1 MSSTTR
7 AAAAKPFPNYTEL
20 PNVIPPVV
28 WQVLRVATLLATIAL
43 VWVIFTLP
51 NFGYMLFWGLAVP
64 LLPAVFAFVPGLWR
78 QVCPMGFLNQMPRT
92 FGFSLDLTLP
102 IEWKNI
108 VYLVSV
114 ILFFGLVSLRPVL
127 FNVSASAF
135 AGLIIVALVLAFF
148 GGLVFKGRSG
158 WCGTFCPLAPVQRAY
173 GHAPVVMV
181 KNGYCPTCV
190 GCQKNCYDFNPT
202 ATIHSDLSDNDLW
215 YAGHKKFF
223 VGALPG
229 FILGFYLSHN
239 PLVFGAVRYYLDM
252 GMYVAL
258 SLGAFMALTGVIRIS
273 AYKVCAV
280 FAMGALG
287 IYYWFASPLI
297 LQTVSVLGGIYI
309 PTWGHAV
316 FVAEI
321 GVLAAAVLFNGMR
334 LERAFAKLNSGGS
347 AQPRVGVRTAAI
359 KAAGA
364 GAASDLVIEKKSGRS
379 FAADPSRS
387 LLEGIESA
395 GIKIDFGC
403 RMGMCGADPVVI
415 SEGLDK
421 CSTASNEELAT
432 LRRLG
437 LEGRAR
443 MACVCHALK
452 GGVTVDLGQD
462 PHELPEPPQTE
473 PQVDLGELTGIKRV
487 VIIGNGAAGMA
498 AADEIRRS
506 SPTVQIDVVAK
517 EDHPFYNRMAIGR
530 LLYGRSAL
538 DGIYLVPPDW
548 ADKKKVTLWLN
559 TMATG
564 IDLKKKEV
572 LLGIGETLTYD
583 KLIMAQGS
591 RALIPPAP
599 GTDLP
604 GCFVL
609 REASDAFAIRRWRQE
624 RNCKTA
630 VVVGGGVLGIE
641 AADALRHLN
650 LQVTILQR
658 DDRIMNRDLDSRG
671 SEIVTKFLEGMGIH
685 VRTKA
690 QVAKVAG
697 DGRVQGVDLQDG
709 ESIPAQVY
717 LAAAGIAANVELARE
732 AGLKIER
739 GILVDRAMRT
749 SDADVLAIGDVA
761 ELPGERG
768 GLWSVSNAQ
777 AAVAASTIFG
787 QVASY
792 VAPSTLVTLK
802 LEGIDVKGFGLTEPK
817 SDAQEMIT
825 DADEP
830 ENIHRKIIVENGRVV
845 GAVFVGPPGI
855 GKHIGAVITKNAD
868 LTPILDEL
876 RKGNWDALA
885 KVT

>member
-1 MSSTTR
+1 MSSAPR
-7 AAAAKPFPNYTEL
+7 AAVQKPFPNYTEL
-20 PNVIPPVV
+20 PNIVPPVV
-28 WQVLRVATLLATIAL
+28 WVALRWLTLAATIAL
-43 VWVIFTLP
+43 VWVIFALP
-51 NFGYMLFWGLAVP
+51 NYGYMLFWQLAVP
-64 LLPAVFAFVPGLWR
+64 ALPAIFAFVPGLWR

-92 FGFSLDLTLP
+92 FGFGLDLTLP

-108 VYLVSV
+108 VYLISV
-114 ILFFGLVSLRPVL
+114 ILFFGLVSLRPLL
-127 FNVSASAF
+127 FNVSAEAF

-202 ATIHSDLSDNDLW
+202 AVIHSDLSDGDLW

-223 VGALPG
+223 IGALPG
-229 FILGFYLSHN
+229 FVLGFYLSHN

-258 SLGAFMALTGVIRIS
+258 SLGAFMALTGVIRVS

-280 FAMGALG
+280 FAMAALV

-297 LQTVSVLGGIYI
+297 LYTVSSIGGFYI
-309 PTWGHAV
+309 PSWGHAV
-316 FVAEI
+316 FVGEI

-334 LERAFAKLNSGGS
+334 LERAFSKLNTGA
-347 AQPRVGVRTAAI
+347 AQPRIGVKTAAI

-364 GAASDLVIEKKSGRS
+364 GVAADLVVEKRSGRS
-379 FAADPSRS
+379 FAADPARS

-403 RMGMCGADPVVI
+403 RMGMCGADPIVI
-415 SEGLDK
+415 AEGADK
-421 CSTASNEELAT
+421 CSEPTNDELAT

-452 GGVTVDLGQD
+452 GGVTVDLGQN
-462 PHELPEPPQTE
+462 PHDLPEPPSTK
-473 PQVDLGELTGIKRV
+473 PKVDLGELAGVKRL

-498 AADEIRRS
+498 AADEARLA
-506 SPTVQIDVVAK
+506 SPSVHIDVVAK

-548 ADKKKVTLWLN
+548 SERKNVTLWLN

-572 LLGIGETLTYD
+572 LLGIGETLPYD

-609 REASDAFAIRRWRQE
+609 REAADALAIRRWRQE
-624 RNCKTA
+624 RACKNA

-650 LQVTILQR
+650 LNVTILQR
-658 DDRIMNRDLDSRG
+658 DERVMNRDLDPRG
-671 SEIVTKFLEGMGIH
+671 SEIVTKFLEGIGIR

-690 QVAKVAG
+690 AVAKVAG
-697 DGRVQGVDLQDG
+697 EGRVQGVDLQDG
-709 ESIPAQVY
+709 ESIPAEVY
-717 LAAAGIAANVELARE
+717 LAAAGIAANTELARE
-732 AGLKIER
+732 AGLKVER
-739 GILVDRAMRT
+739 GIVVDRTMRT
-749 SDADVLAIGDVA
+749 SDPDVFAVGDVA

-768 GLWSVSNAQ
+768 GLWSVSSAQ
-777 AAVAASTIFG
+777 ATVAVSSVFNQA
-787 QVASY
+787 ASY

-802 LEGIDVKGFGLTEPK
+802 LEGIDVKGFGLTEAK
-817 SDAQEMIT
+817 NDAQETIA

-830 ENIHRKIIVENGRVV
+830 DNIHRKLIVENGHIV

-855 GKHIGAVITKNAD
+855 GKHISNAITKNAD

-885 KVT
+885 KAT